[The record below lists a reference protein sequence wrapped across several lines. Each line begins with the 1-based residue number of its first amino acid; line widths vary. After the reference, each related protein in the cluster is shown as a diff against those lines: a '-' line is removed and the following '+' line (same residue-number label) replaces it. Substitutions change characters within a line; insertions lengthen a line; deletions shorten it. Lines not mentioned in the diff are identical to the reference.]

1 MTKVAQCSKC
11 RIDKGVHCEY
21 YKSADDSGCSHFVLS
36 IEHAADNNAVC
47 CLECCS
53 DRKQKE

>member
-21 YKSADDSGCSHFVLS
+21 YKSADDSGCSHFVLG

-53 DRKQKE
+53 DRK

>member
-11 RIDKGVHCEY
+11 RIVKGIHCEY
-21 YKSADDSGCSHFVLS
+21 YKPTDDSGYSRFVLG
-36 IEHAADNNAVC
+36 IDHAADNNAVC
-47 CLECCS
+47 SLECCS